1 MEYTGERVIPELMD
15 PMNGLLLEH
24 IARYQFSIDY
34 LHGRV
39 LDIASGSGYGT
50 QLVAKAKKQQLDEVI
65 GVDAD
70 ADAIKYAKH
79 RYYHPMVTYLQ
90 DDALN
95 PLLPQKLG
103 TFDAIISFETL
114 EHLENENQFLDSLY
128 AMLKPGGVLILST
141 PFGLGRDEPC
151 GVPFHLHQLSW
162 KEFHRLFDR
171 YSIKD
176 FYYQRGVLIE
186 PKRSD
191 IHYPIG
197 IAVCRK

>member
-24 IARYQFSIDY
+24 ISRYQFSLDY

-50 QLVAKAKKQQLDEVI
+50 QLVAKAKKKQLVEVI

-70 ADAIKYAKH
+70 IEAIKYAKH
-79 RYYHPMVTYLQ
+79 KYYHPLVTYLQ

-114 EHLENENQFLDSLY
+114 EHLENEEQFLDSLY
-128 AMLKPGGVLILST
+128 AMLNPGGILIIST
-141 PFGLGRDEPC
+141 PFGLGRGEPC
-151 GVPFHLHQLSW
+151 DWPFHVHQLSW
-162 KEFHRLFDR
+162 NEFHELFGD
-171 YSIKD
+171 YASTD

-186 PKRSD
+186 PQRGD